1 MIVQLESGHAI
12 QAACRFPKSNRFY
25 FCIIF
30 VKMKGIVK
38 YSIIRATA
46 YNEQHI

>member
-1 MIVQLESGHAI
+1 MRVQFECGYAI
-12 QAACRFPKSNRFY
+12 QATGRFPKSNRFY

-38 YSIIRATA
+38 YSIIKATA